1 MWRRALGKKNVKKSK
16 TGKGVG
22 GVCWSHG
29 RGYSISLG
37 LPEKVALRRD
47 LSEVRESQAGLWK
60 ELQARGRARAEGW
73 RRELVEELPTG
84 WCVGWSRVVR
94 VKVGE
99 MRGQWRTRGSQRS
112 LPSLKFAFV
121 PELKL
126 ISVPGISKYG
136 H

>member
-1 MWRRALGKKNVKKSK
+1 M
-16 TGKGVG
+16 
-22 GVCWSHG
+22 
-29 RGYSISLG
+29 
-37 LPEKVALRRD
+37 RRD